1 MFHVAHVK
9 KAQIAPTTPATAMPI
24 IRSVF
29 RALLISHLD
38 RTTAVAKYATT
49 PPEDQAIESDLPT
62 CSRSFSRTIV
72 KEETLALSPSN
83 WCCCLLTL
91 IRCRHLGWCH
101 EGAHSKQR

>member
-9 KAQIAPTTPATAMPI
+9 KAQMAPTAPTTAMPI

-38 RTTAVAKYATT
+38 RTTGRRKISYHT
-49 PPEDQAIESDLPT
+49 PEDQAIESDLPT

-91 IRCRHLGWCH
+91 AYCRHLGWCL
-101 EGAHSKQR
+101 ERAHSE